1 MAEIKIVA
9 LDLDGT
15 LLDSEKRLSE
25 VNRDALARAAAK
37 GILIVPTTG
46 RFFGMMPPAV
56 RDLPFVRYAITING
70 AQVYDRETDTAI
82 VRDEIPLD
90 MALDVME
97 VLDRYDVIY
106 DCYRANWGWMT
117 AALQDKAADYAT
129 NEHYLKMV
137 REFRRPVPELKAH
150 LRETAADGDVQK
162 VMLFARNRRRGVLA
176 ASEKDGSASLERGG
190 DAASTDVLKAIAAEL
205 AARFPEIKVTAST
218 WNNLELNIKSA
229 HKGNALKRFAE
240 HLGFTLENCMAFGD
254 GMNDFTMVEA
264 AGLGIAMANAEPEV
278 KRVAKY
284 VTLSNDKDGVAKGID
299 KWIFSR

>member
-1 MAEIKIVA
+1 MADIRIIA

-15 LLDSEKRLSE
+15 LHDSEKRLSE
-25 VNRDALARAAAK
+25 INRDALARAAEK
-37 GILIVPTTG
+37 GVLIVPTTG

-82 VRDEIPLD
+82 VKDEIPLD
-90 MALDVME
+90 MALGVME
-97 VLDRYDVIY
+97 LLDRYDVIY
-106 DCYRANWGWMT
+106 DCYRQNWGWMT
-117 AALQDKAADYAT
+117 AALQAKAAGYAT

-137 REFRRPVPELKAH
+137 REFRKPVPELKAH
-150 LRETAADGDVQK
+150 LRATAGEGDVQK
-162 VMLFARNRRRGVLA
+162 IMLFGRREEGTGNR
-176 ASEKDGSASLERGG
+176 EQGSAHPVLESIRRE
-190 DAASTDVLKAIAAEL
+190 VAEK
-205 AARFPEIKVTAST
+205 FPEIKVTAST
-218 WNNLELNIKSA
+218 WNNIELNIKSA

-240 HLGFTLENCMAFGD
+240 HLGYTLENCMAFGD

-278 KRVAKY
+278 KRVAKD
-284 VTLSNDKDGVAKGID
+284 VVPSNDEDGVAKGID